1 MTEET
6 PPAPLPD
13 GDYAIAEI
21 LGHRTIVG
29 RYAEVDRFGTKML
42 AIEPLFDGQLLDTV
56 FIGGGS
62 IYQFTPCSAEV
73 AAKQQPRHRYQ
84 LPASVAVIVP
94 PQMLPVPVADSDDEG
109 ADEEVF

>member
-1 MTEET
+1 MTEDT
-6 PPAPLPD
+6 VPAPLPD

-56 FIGGGS
+56 FIGGAS
-62 IYQFTPCSAEV
+62 IYQLTPCTADI

-94 PQMLPVPVADSDDEG
+94 PSVVPAPVVEQEDED
-109 ADEEVF
+109 ADEEPF